1 MENDPH
7 PTPSSERNTFGIF
20 SPKDNCTIP
29 THKLSTKTLYEIIQK
44 LQESPSPRYRKW
56 DSIIGPLRWNKVWAQ
71 CYDNFSENRLCD
83 NHWRVLHRSLP
94 LAPSLYKCN
103 GDVSPFCSLCSEN
116 QYETLVHILFECK
129 SIQPLLRQTQ
139 EFITKIKG
147 SPFNL
152 ELKHMIINIS
162 IIKKDFVTLLCNY
175 LINVTRYTIWTVR
188 NIQKHESR
196 SVNLQNFARLI
207 IKERLNVEH
216 FIYRYLKKD
225 LVTFA
230 RTWAHNNVLCSLE
243 GSNLVQLL

>member
-1 MENDPH
+1 
-7 PTPSSERNTFGIF
+7 
-20 SPKDNCTIP
+20 
-29 THKLSTKTLYEIIQK
+29 
-44 LQESPSPRYRKW
+44 
-56 DSIIGPLRWNKVWAQ
+56 
-71 CYDNFSENRLCD
+71 
-83 NHWRVLHRSLP
+83 
-94 LAPSLYKCN
+94 
-103 GDVSPFCSLCSEN
+103 
-116 QYETLVHILFECK
+116 
-129 SIQPLLRQTQ
+129 
-139 EFITKIKG
+139 
-147 SPFNL
+147 
-152 ELKHMIINIS
+152 MIINIS

-175 LINVTRYTIWTVR
+175 LINVTRYTIWTVC